1 MKALID
7 FSRALAQTLIGN
19 SCSLKVTL
27 TKRFVRLEM
36 PSASLTPGVTV
47 PFNSVH
53 DGRAAIESGIRK
65 GGDNVSISKVCRLA
79 FQVNVSMVR

>member
-7 FSRALAQTLIGN
+7 FLRALAQTLIGN

-36 PSASLTPGVTV
+36 PSASLTLGVTV
-47 PFNSVH
+47 PFNS
-53 DGRAAIESGIRK
+53 ESGIRE
-65 GGDNVSISKVCRLA
+65 GADDVSISKVCRLA